1 VLGNVIVDLYA
12 KCADVDYAER
22 AFKQLE
28 DKDILAWNSILSMH
42 SKQGFP
48 HLVVKYFGLLWN
60 SGVWPNEFT
69 FAIVLSSC
77 ARLEMVKCGRQ
88 VHCNVVKMG
97 FESISYCEGAL
108 IGMYAKCNFLTD
120 ARSIFDGAV
129 ELDKV
134 SWTSMIG
141 GYIKVGRLDNASD
154 LFSRMPNRN
163 VVAWN
168 LMISGHAKGG
178 YGVEAIEFFQNMR
191 KAGIKSTRSTLGSVL
206 SAIASLAALDFGLLV
221 HAEAL
226 KQGLHSNVYVGSSLV
241 SMYAKCGKMEVAK
254 KVFDTLNEQNVVLWN
269 AMLGGYV
276 QNGYANEVME
286 LFFNMKSCGFYP
298 DDFTYSSILSAC
310 ACLKYLDLGRQ
321 LHSVI
326 IKNKFASNLFV
337 GNALVDMYAKSGAL
351 EDARQQFELIRNR
364 DNVSWNVIIV
374 GYVQEEDEV
383 EAFHLFRRM
392 NLLGILPD
400 EVSLASILS
409 ACASIRGL
417 EQGKQVHC
425 LSVKTGQET
434 KLYSGSSLIDMYA
447 KCGAIDSAHKI
458 LACMPERSM
467 YMNSLRTTDAS
478 VLFSEFSNPKS
489 AVVWTAMISGL
500 GQNDCS
506 VGALQLYKEMRS
518 CNVLPDQAT
527 FVSAL
532 RACAVVSSIKD
543 GRETHSLIF
552 HTGFDSDELTSSA
565 LVDMYAKCGDVKSSM
580 QVFKEMSRKK
590 DVISWNSMIV
600 GFAKNGYAEDALR
613 VFDEMK
619 QSHVTPDDVT
629 FLGVLTACS
638 HSGRVSEGRL
648 IFDMMVNLYGMQ
660 PRADHC
666 ACMVDLLGRWGSL
679 KEAEEIHGDDI
690 RGQQA
695 AEKLIELE
703 PQNSS
708 PYVLL
713 SNIYA
718 ASGNWDEV
726 NTLRREMRE
735 KGVKKLPGCSWIV
748 VGQEMNMFVSGDKSH
763 HSASEIDAVL
773 KDLTPL
779 MRENDYVVQLDF
791 FCDDEE

>member
-1 VLGNVIVDLYA
+1 MNALIAGYA
-12 KCADVDYAER
+12 
-22 AFKQLE
+22 QINLE
-28 DKDILAWNSILSMH
+28 QAVNLFRDMLVEGINSTEI
-42 SKQGFP
+42 
-48 HLVVKYFGLLWN
+48 
-60 SGVWPNEFT
+60 T
-69 FAIVLSSC
+69 FASL
-77 ARLEMVKCGRQ
+77 L
-88 VHCNVVKMG
+88 
-97 FESISYCEGAL
+97 
-108 IGMYAKCNFLTD
+108 D
-120 ARSIFDGAV
+120 ACH
-129 ELDKV
+129 EQQK
-134 SWTSMIG
+134 
-141 GYIKVGRLDNASD
+141 
-154 LFSRMPNRN
+154 
-163 VVAWN
+163 
-168 LMISGHAKGG
+168 
-178 YGVEAIEFFQNMR
+178 
-191 KAGIKSTRSTLGSVL
+191 
-206 SAIASLAALDFGLLV
+206 
-221 HAEAL
+221 
-226 KQGLHSNVYVGSSLV
+226 
-241 SMYAKCGKMEVAK
+241 
-254 KVFDTLNEQNVVLWN
+254 LN
-269 AMLGGYV
+269 
-276 QNGYANEVME
+276 
-286 LFFNMKSCGFYP
+286 
-298 DDFTYSSILSAC
+298 
-310 ACLKYLDLGRQ
+310 LGRQ
-321 LHSVI
+321 IHC
-326 IKNKFASNLFV
+326 
-337 GNALVDMYAKSGAL
+337 
-351 EDARQQFELIRNR
+351 LILKMGLQL
-364 DNVSWNVIIV
+364 DDEFLGVS
-374 GYVQEEDEV
+374 
-383 EAFHLFRRM
+383 
-392 NLLGILPD
+392 LLG
-400 EVSLASILS
+400 
-409 ACASIRGL
+409 
-417 EQGKQVHC
+417 
-425 LSVKTGQET
+425 
-434 KLYSGSSLIDMYA
+434 
-447 KCGAIDSAHKI
+447 
-458 LACMPERSM
+458 M

-500 GQNDCS
+500 SQNDCS
-506 VGALQLYKEMRS
+506 VVALQLYKEMRS

-543 GRETHSLIF
+543 GTETHSLIF

-679 KEAEEIHGDDI
+679 KEAEEFINKLNFEPDAKVWATMLGACRIHGDDI

-748 VGQEMNMFVSGDKSH
+748 VGQETNMFVAGDKSH

-791 FCDDEE
+791 FGDDEE